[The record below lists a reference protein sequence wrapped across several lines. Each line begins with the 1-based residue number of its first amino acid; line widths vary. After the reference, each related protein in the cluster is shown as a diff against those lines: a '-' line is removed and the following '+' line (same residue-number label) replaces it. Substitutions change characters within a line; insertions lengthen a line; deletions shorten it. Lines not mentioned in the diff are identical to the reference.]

1 MGKTLLI
8 FFLPSANIMRMKSK
22 RMMQSAG
29 EGKMFIKEA
38 KLEIKK
44 CILPFKNQ
52 LFRKKPIKNL
62 PSVLYLT
69 PHHLMKRKKTL
80 IVPPK
85 FFFLKKKKK
94 KKKKKS

>member
-1 MGKTLLI
+1 
-8 FFLPSANIMRMKSK
+8 MKSK

-69 PHHLMKRKKTL
+69 QHHLLKRKKNQ
-80 IVPPK
+80 PK
-85 FFFLKKKKK
+85 H
-94 KKKKKS
+94 

>member
-1 MGKTLLI
+1 LLI

-38 KLEIKK
+38 KQNQKIKK

-52 LFRKKPIKNL
+52 LFRK
-62 PSVLYLT
+62 T
-69 PHHLMKRKKTL
+69 KTD
-80 IVPPK
+80 
-85 FFFLKKKKK
+85 
-94 KKKKKS
+94 

>member
-1 MGKTLLI
+1 
-8 FFLPSANIMRMKSK
+8 MKSK

-38 KLEIKK
+38 KQKIKK

-69 PHHLMKRKKTL
+69 PHHLLKRKKH
-80 IVPPK
+80 
-85 FFFLKKKKK
+85 
-94 KKKKKS
+94 

>member
-1 MGKTLLI
+1 LLI

-38 KLEIKK
+38 KQKIKK

-52 LFRKKPIKNL
+52 LFRKK
-62 PSVLYLT
+62 T
-69 PHHLMKRKKTL
+69 D
-80 IVPPK
+80 
-85 FFFLKKKKK
+85 
-94 KKKKKS
+94 